1 MGGTVA
7 LAICRSG
14 VEEQVP
20 RMACACD
27 LCVDVDASGAQRLM
41 VGLDVVRRQRAI
53 GLVAARG
60 PALAG
65 AQVAC
70 VVSKPRLAATG
81 STSSRTPSSSTPES
95 PIQIAPQRQT
105 DGWQITVADNGIGT
119 DPQDD
124 TRIFEMPS
132 RLHSQDA
139 YPGTGIGLAVCHAS
153 SNFTRGSITV
163 AQRRHCRRLSM
174 AVHLRRWP
182 RASGTTRTDRRL
194 RRRAPQTQ
202 GRDRAASRAC
212 GRPVDRHLPR
222 ANAAKCDG

>member
-53 GLVAARG
+53 GLVAARR

-105 DGWQITVADNGIGT
+105 DGWQITVADSGIGT

-163 AQRRHCRRLSM
+163 AQRRHCRRVEYGGALASM
-174 AVHLRRWP
+174 AKGVRDNPDRPSAPSTGAADP
-182 RASGTTRTDRRL
+182 RARSRGIARL
-194 RRRAPQTQ
+194 RPAR
-202 GRDRAASRAC
+202 
-212 GRPVDRHLPR
+212 
-222 ANAAKCDG
+222 